1 MDRRYCISVFFLSSR
16 RRHTRCALVTGVQT
30 CALPIYR
37 HVYADHADIY
47 TCREFTGGVAVT
59 GENGDAVSIL
69 MLAGKRQRLLKI
81 VGANHLENRTEN
93 FFLVAF
99 HVGFDMVEQ
108 RRPYKEAIL
117 MALQLEAATVDDQFS
132 AFINALL
139 KDRKSTRLNS
149 SH

>member
-1 MDRRYCISVFFLSSR
+1 MR
-16 RRHTRCALVTGVQT
+16 RRPTRFTRTDTLFPHTTLFRSD
-30 CALPIYR
+30 R
-37 HVYADHADIY
+37 HVDADHADIY

-59 GENGDAVSIL
+59 GENGDAISIL
-69 MLAGKRQRLLKI
+69 MLAGKRQRFLKI

-108 RRPYKEAIL
+108 RRPHKEAIL

-132 AFINALL
+132 AFITALL
-139 KDRKSTRLNS
+139 DISADRSVGNK
-149 SH
+149 

>member
-1 MDRRYCISVFFLSSR
+1 MVSDWNRD
-16 RRHTRCALVTGVQT
+16 
-30 CALPIYR
+30 R
-37 HVYADHADIY
+37 HVDADHADIY

-108 RRPYKEAIL
+108 LRPYKEDIL
-117 MALQLEAATVDDQFS
+117 MALQLEAATVKS
-132 AFINALL
+132 E
-139 KDRKSTRLNS
+139 DRRGGKEWVSTCRS
-149 SH
+149 RVSP